1 MGGIRIMDKD
11 HLIQKVASILGVT
24 ENMVKYKLPLER
36 QLEMLIEQYERLE
49 EYYGGVKDEI

>member
-1 MGGIRIMDKD
+1 MEKD
-11 HLIQKVASILGVT
+11 NLIQKVASILGVT

-49 EYYGGVKDEI
+49 EYYGDVPHD

>member
-1 MGGIRIMDKD
+1 MGGIRIMNKE

-49 EYYGGVKDEI
+49 EYYGGGLDD